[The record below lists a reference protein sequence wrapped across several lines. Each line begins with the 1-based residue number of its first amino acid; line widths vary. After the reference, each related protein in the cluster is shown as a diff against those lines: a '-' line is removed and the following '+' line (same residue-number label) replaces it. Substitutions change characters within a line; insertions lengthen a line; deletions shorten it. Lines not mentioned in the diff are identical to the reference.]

1 MIHVSAAKV
10 HEEIDRVIGRTRS
23 PCMKDK
29 MKLPYT
35 EAVLHEIQRYITLVP
50 SNLPHAV
57 VQDMKFRQYVIPKVR
72 GGWESWLSDSLAYPM
87 WDYSACKSPVCLLR
101 ERQIHNPSVDTW
113 TAQRRELHLSARPC
127 SPTVVFL
134 PSCSGCWEEHL
145 VGE

>member
-50 SNLPHAV
+50 SNLAHAV
-57 VQDMKFRQYVIPKVR
+57 VRDTKFRQYVIPKVR
-72 GGWESWLSDSLAYPM
+72 GGWESWL
-87 WDYSACKSPVCLLR
+87 R
-101 ERQIHNPSVDTW
+101 
-113 TAQRRELHLSARPC
+113 
-127 SPTVVFL
+127 
-134 PSCSGCWEEHL
+134 
-145 VGE
+145 